1 MLTQALKARKAR
13 LADEKGFTLI
23 ELLAVIVILAIIAVI
38 AIPLIGNVIDN
49 SKKDGDIATAR
60 QVYDAARLYIVGE
73 KDGNF
78 TGAGSIPLST
88 IQSEGYLDTTISLPS
103 TKSII
108 ESGSVLFG
116 SKGQL
121 VSVTLKPKTGTP
133 PKGSKNGEYSADQVL
148 SSDVKETEVIDPGT
162 ENQDPQ

>member
-1 MLTQALKARKAR
+1 MLEQALKARKAR

-49 SKKDGDIATAR
+49 SKEDGDIATAR

-73 KDGNF
+73 KAGDF
-78 TGAGSIPLST
+78 TGTPEVTLENL
-88 IQSEGYLDTTISLPS
+88 QEKGYLDNPISLPS
-103 TKSII
+103 TKGKI
-108 ESGSVLFG
+108 ESGSVKF

-121 VSVTLKPKTGTP
+121 VSVTLNAGTDI
-133 PKGSKNGEYSADQVL
+133 PKGSKNGEYSAEQVL
-148 SSDVKETEVIDPGT
+148 SSDVKETEGT
-162 ENQDPQ
+162 PPS